1 MNDADYKIILEAVN
15 KTAPAFKSVKK
26 SVADVDKVYKKS
38 LKKMEKQ
45 TKSFNKTLKKI
56 EPTLNT
62 IGTVGAVAFAGIVYG
77 LKKAIDVASD
87 FEETNSKFEV
97 VFKDVGTQA
106 EAMAQRLQY
115 SYGLSGLASRQLLSS
130 TGDLLTGFGFT
141 GDSALDLSGKV
152 NTLAVDLASFTNAQG
167 GAVAVSDALTKALLG
182 ERDSLKTYGIAIL
195 DADVKAELLAKGQSK
210 LTGEALRQASA
221 YATLDIAMR
230 QSKNAQG
237 DFERT
242 QESYANQVRVAQ
254 ARIED
259 LSVAIGTA
267 FLPAVTEMIVEI
279 TPLITKIGKWSE
291 ENQGAVKVLAELAI
305 SITALSASLR
315 ILTPV
320 VSFLT
325 SAWVKLGAIA
335 VWLKA
340 NPLALLVAWAVW
352 FAGQLKDLIA
362 ITYDVEITWKEV
374 WNEIILFM
382 TGIKDS
388 IIGFFADMTS
398 SIWGAVKA
406 MAKLVT
412 YLSPLRAIANIAGSV
427 GGFVSSAVSKVSVP
441 SFATGGTVGGPIGAP
456 VMAQVHGGEQIV
468 PYNRRGNDMG
478 VVNINING
486 GIFADENGARL
497 VGDKIVEA
505 MRTQF
510 RF

>member
-325 SAWVKLGAIA
+325 SAW
-335 VWLKA
+335 
-340 NPLALLVAWAVW
+340 
-352 FAGQLKDLIA
+352 
-362 ITYDVEITWKEV
+362 
-374 WNEIILFM
+374 
-382 TGIKDS
+382 
-388 IIGFFADMTS
+388 
-398 SIWGAVKA
+398 
-406 MAKLVT
+406 
-412 YLSPLRAIANIAGSV
+412 
-427 GGFVSSAVSKVSVP
+427 
-441 SFATGGTVGGPIGAP
+441 
-456 VMAQVHGGEQIV
+456 
-468 PYNRRGNDMG
+468 
-478 VVNINING
+478 
-486 GIFADENGARL
+486 
-497 VGDKIVEA
+497 
-505 MRTQF
+505 
-510 RF
+510 

>member
-1 MNDADYKIILEAVN
+1 
-15 KTAPAFKSVKK
+15 
-26 SVADVDKVYKKS
+26 
-38 LKKMEKQ
+38 
-45 TKSFNKTLKKI
+45 
-56 EPTLNT
+56 
-62 IGTVGAVAFAGIVYG
+62 
-77 LKKAIDVASD
+77 
-87 FEETNSKFEV
+87 
-97 VFKDVGTQA
+97 
-106 EAMAQRLQY
+106 
-115 SYGLSGLASRQLLSS
+115 
-130 TGDLLTGFGFT
+130 
-141 GDSALDLSGKV
+141 
-152 NTLAVDLASFTNAQG
+152 
-167 GAVAVSDALTKALLG
+167 
-182 ERDSLKTYGIAIL
+182 
-195 DADVKAELLAKGQSK
+195 
-210 LTGEALRQASA
+210 
-221 YATLDIAMR
+221 
-230 QSKNAQG
+230 
-237 DFERT
+237 
-242 QESYANQVRVAQ
+242 
-254 ARIED
+254 
-259 LSVAIGTA
+259 
-267 FLPAVTEMIVEI
+267 
-279 TPLITKIGKWSE
+279 
-291 ENQGAVKVLAELAI
+291 
-305 SITALSASLR
+305 
-315 ILTPV
+315 
-320 VSFLT
+320 
-325 SAWVKLGAIA
+325 KLGAIA